1 MSVTINA
8 EAGSSTA
15 NSYVTLNEAIEYMD
29 TRLHKTSWLSA
40 GTEDKKRALVW
51 ATRLLDDQVAW
62 KGIKSSDTQAL
73 RWPREYC
80 PERDSTTGGGYEDF
94 DSGVGNM
101 TRYLD
106 GSEIPV
112 FLKNATA
119 EFAMFLLAEDRTLET
134 NRDLMGFKRMRVDV
148 IEMEVDPWTKRPM
161 LPASVWSIIKW
172 YAEKTGGLTL
182 VRA

>member
-1 MSVTINA
+1 MAVTINA
-8 EAGSSTA
+8 QAGSNTA
-15 NSYVTLNEAIEYMD
+15 NSYATLDEAIAYMD
-29 TRLHKTSWLSA
+29 TRLHKTSWQAA

-62 KGIKSSDTQAL
+62 KGIKASNTQSL

-80 PERDSTTGGGYEDF
+80 PERDSTSGGGYENF
-94 DSGVGNM
+94 DSGAGNP
-101 TRYLD
+101 TEYLD
-106 GSEIPV
+106 GTEIPT
-112 FLKNATA
+112 FLINATV

-148 IEMEVDPWTKRPM
+148 IEMEVDPWTKRPL
-161 LPASVWSIIKW
+161 LPASVWNIIKW
-172 YAEKTGGLTL
+172 YAETPGGLTL